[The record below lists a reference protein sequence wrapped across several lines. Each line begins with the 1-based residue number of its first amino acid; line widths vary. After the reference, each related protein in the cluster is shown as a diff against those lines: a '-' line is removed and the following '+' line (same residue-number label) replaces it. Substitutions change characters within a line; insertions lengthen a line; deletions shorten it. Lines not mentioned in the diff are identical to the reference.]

1 MKKMNKWLQ
10 RCKAAGKTFLAA
22 FAVFLLNT
30 QTAYASGISES
41 KLAKGT
47 EKLIGDATTWLMV
60 LAPVV
65 AGLLIIYFCIRRS
78 AADEMDQKKWNNRI
92 VVAIVS
98 CIGAVIGSA
107 TLVCLSFSVRLAQYE
122 ELILI
127 PFWITA
133 VILGWHIIKMAP
145 IEHKNRILIEDER
158 RIFRRRSIQIYIFW
172 LVVGIILWMV
182 RLVQMETSLISAFIA
197 ITILM
202 RIGGISNYE
211 KRSASGVSKSG
222 E

>member
-1 MKKMNKWLQ
+1 MKKMNRWLQ

-65 AGLLIIYFCIRRS
+65 AGLLHQEKCGGR
-78 AADEMDQKKWNNRI
+78 D
-92 VVAIVS
+92 
-98 CIGAVIGSA
+98 GS
-107 TLVCLSFSVRLAQYE
+107 
-122 ELILI
+122 
-127 PFWITA
+127 
-133 VILGWHIIKMAP
+133 
-145 IEHKNRILIEDER
+145 
-158 RIFRRRSIQIYIFW
+158 
-172 LVVGIILWMV
+172 
-182 RLVQMETSLISAFIA
+182 
-197 ITILM
+197 
-202 RIGGISNYE
+202 E
-211 KRSASGVSKSG
+211 KV